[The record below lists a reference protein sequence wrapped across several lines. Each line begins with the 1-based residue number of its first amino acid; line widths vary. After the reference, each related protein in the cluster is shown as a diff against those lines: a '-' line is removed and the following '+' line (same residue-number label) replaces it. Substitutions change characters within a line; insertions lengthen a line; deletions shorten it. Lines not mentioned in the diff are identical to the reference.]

1 MDKKNS
7 LNPAVPY
14 EDFDWDSFEEDV
26 AESVQEDTRPSAPA
40 RQFIPENEIVEG
52 VVTSISR
59 REVIVDIGAKCEG
72 AIAAPEFRY
81 NPDLKV
87 GDEVEVLVESL
98 EDRNGQLRI
107 SHKKARQLMGW
118 DRITAAYEKRDVV
131 KGFVKTRTKG
141 GLIVDV
147 FSLDAFLPD
156 SQIDTKP
163 IQDFDSFVNT
173 TMDLKIIRIDEAFR
187 NVVVSH
193 KVLLEEERSKDTP
206 NARYIKASSPN
217 ESQQE
222 SVQSGG
228 TAMGDFSPESF
239 FSEKALIMMKGKDR
253 K

>member
-14 EDFDWDSFEEDV
+14 EDFDWDAFEEDV
-26 AESVQEDTRPSAPA
+26 AESVQEDTKPSAPP

-72 AIAAPEFRY
+72 AIAAYEFRY

-87 GDEVEVLVESL
+87 GDKVEVLVESL
-98 EDRNGQLRI
+98 EDRNGQLII
-107 SHKKARQLMGW
+107 SHRKARNLTGW
-118 DRITAAYEKRDVV
+118 DRITAAYEKSDVV

-163 IQDFDSFVNT
+163 IQDSDSFVNT

-193 KVLLEEERSKDTP
+193 RVLMEESNGKEALDGS
-206 NARYIKASSPN
+206 AFKASSPKG
-217 ESQQE
+217 SQE
-222 SVQSGG
+222 ASIQSRGSDS
-228 TAMGDFSPESF
+228 GDYNPESF
-239 FSEKALIMMKGKDR
+239 FSEKAFELLKKKKTD
-253 K
+253 